1 MVKICDVVTRRAARL
16 AAAGIAGILKKVGR
30 DGSGGEGGGRRRSD
44 MQMKRRTVVAVEGGL
59 YSNYKMFR
67 EYMDEALR
75 EILGENVAQHV
86 VIKAME
92 DGSSIGSALLLASS
106 NSVRTIPSV

>member
-1 MVKICDVVTRRAARL
+1 M
-16 AAAGIAGILKKVGR
+16 
-30 DGSGGEGGGRRRSD
+30 
-44 MQMKRRTVVAVEGGL
+44 MRRTVVAVEGGL
-59 YSNYKMFR
+59 YSNYRMFR

-75 EILGENVAQHV
+75 DILGEDVARQV

-106 NSVRTIPSV
+106 HSVIKAMEDGSSIGSALLLASSHSVRTISNI

>member
-1 MVKICDVVTRRAARL
+1 MKICDVVTRRAARL
-16 AAAGIAGILKKVGR
+16 SAAGISGILKKVGR
-30 DGSGGEGGGRRRSD
+30 DGSGGGEGRRRSIGK
-44 MQMKRRTVVAVEGGL
+44 QMMRRTVIAVEGGL

-75 EILGENVAQHV
+75 DILGDDVARHV

-106 NSVRTIPSV
+106 HSVRTISNI

>member
-1 MVKICDVVTRRAARL
+1 MKICDVVTRRAARL
-16 AAAGIAGILKKVGR
+16 AAAGITGILKKVGR
-30 DGSGGEGGGRRRSD
+30 DGSGGEGGRKRSHK
-44 MQMKRRTVVAVEGGL
+44 QMMRRTVVAVEGGL
-59 YSNYKMFR
+59 YLNYKMFR

-75 EILGENVAQHV
+75 GILGENVARHV

-106 NSVRTIPSV
+106 HSVQTIPSV

>member
-1 MVKICDVVTRRAARL
+1 MKICDVVTRRAARL
-16 AAAGIAGILKKVGR
+16 SAAGISGILKKVGR
-30 DGSGGEGGGRRRSD
+30 DGSGGEGRRRNSGK
-44 MQMKRRTVVAVEGGL
+44 QMMRRTVVAVEGGL

-75 EILGENVAQHV
+75 DILGDDVARHV

-106 NSVRTIPSV
+106 HSVRTISNI